1 MTINQTGDT
10 DMTIERYE
18 YCPGNGTRYCLLFG
32 ELAEGRYLLAWLMNG
47 DSGGSCVTFGS
58 GIEEGYLMEKMRI
71 GDGCLHLVDAQPL
84 NRTDANAILGF
95 LKLMGVDAWVSHEFT
110 DLGLRPGDTPR
121 YSMENPPR
129 PVQA

>member
-1 MTINQTGDT
+1 MNG
-10 DMTIERYE
+10 TIERYE

-58 GIEEGYLMEKMRI
+58 GIGAGYLMEKMRI
-71 GDGCLHLVDAQPL
+71 G
-84 NRTDANAILGF
+84 NRTDANALIGF
-95 LKLMGVDAWVSHEFT
+95 LRMMGVDTMISTEFT
-110 DLGLRPGDTPR
+110 DLGLRESDTPR

-129 PVQA
+129 PVEQS